1 MFVVIVAV
9 VSQARYVMVKEQH
22 LAALQHAVI
31 TWKGAQLI
39 LSCHDNSAVILFP
52 TWQTL
57 QQKL

>member
-31 TWKGAQLI
+31 TRKGAQLI

-52 TWQTL
+52 T
-57 QQKL
+57 